1 MPPFEIDAATARP
14 KFAIVDIA
22 KWDPEGE
29 LTFEDVK
36 DKVRVQLGQQLA
48 LKNYISTLRRTTYVA
63 ILLP

>member
-1 MPPFEIDAATARP
+1 
-14 KFAIVDIA
+14 
-22 KWDPEGE
+22 

-48 LKNYISTLRRTTYVA
+48 LKDYLSTLRRTTYVA